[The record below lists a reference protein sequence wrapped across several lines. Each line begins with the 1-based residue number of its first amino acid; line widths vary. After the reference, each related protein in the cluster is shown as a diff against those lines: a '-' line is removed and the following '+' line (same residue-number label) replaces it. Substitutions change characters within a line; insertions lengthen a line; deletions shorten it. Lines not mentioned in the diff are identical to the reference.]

1 MSKQV
6 QNLIINDRSKLVAVV
21 DTVVS
26 SDVDDQEIGKE
37 LADIKRKKNFC
48 RSRKRNALDRIRK

>member
-1 MSKQV
+1 MSWQV

-26 SDVDDQEIGKE
+26 SDVDDQENGKD
-37 LADIKRKKNFC
+37 LADFKRKIC
-48 RSRKRNALDRIRK
+48 RSRKRNALD